1 MNMETPMMSLSPYY
15 ELELSNKSSTQKRRN
30 IIETWSW
37 QKISQEMRSL
47 TWSRFSQRAQSQKL
61 FWHGIFELDSTK
73 MFWKHQSSLKLVEE
87 RSNLAVIRMA
97 YAAADEKSPT
107 NITSMEHY
115 LRERVVSK
123 LWFVVSKLWKSSAL
137 RRGKNEQKEE
147 KKSQPQYGF
156 CVRAS
161 FLAVGS
167 WSHFGSHMWPYPWY
181 TLGILYQP
189 LLLPIFSTFQ
199 NSPSGF

>member
-73 MFWKHQSSLKLVEE
+73 MIWKHQSSLKLVEE

-123 LWFVVSKLWKSSAL
+123 LWFVVSKLWKSYSSL
-137 RRGKNEQKEE
+137 SFYMNIDTRI
-147 KKSQPQYGF
+147 KKF
-156 CVRAS
+156 
-161 FLAVGS
+161 
-167 WSHFGSHMWPYPWY
+167 
-181 TLGILYQP
+181 
-189 LLLPIFSTFQ
+189 
-199 NSPSGF
+199 